1 VTKVG
6 LVLGAGGIVGM
17 SYHAGVLRALEVEGG
32 IDVAAADLIIGT
44 SAGSVV
50 GAYLRTGWT
59 TEDFW
64 LLALGTHPELEPIG
78 SRRGNESVFVPTFS
92 SAMDFMRRGLGSAYV
107 MSRSVLRGPLRMP
120 YGLRNAFPGG
130 MFNMEEGRT
139 RFAEEL
145 PAEWPSK
152 PLWLCAVDINSGRR
166 VVLGREGSPEAS
178 LATAVLASCAIPGVY
193 QPVRVGR
200 MTLVDGGAHSTT
212 NLDLAAKFGC
222 DLIIGVAP
230 MAFDTVRAPDPM
242 RQLVRRIPAR
252 MLSSEVATARRA
264 GATVLTM
271 RPSARE
277 LRIHGLNMM
286 RRTGLDRVA
295 QAAYASTAKAL
306 QTDRFQEALSQLAAP
321 TYRNGA

>member
-1 VTKVG
+1 MTKIG

-32 IDVAAADLIIGT
+32 VDVAAADLIVGT

-50 GAYLRTGWT
+50 GAYLRAGWT

-78 SRRGNESVFVPTFS
+78 SRQGNESVFVPTFS

-120 YGLRNAFPGG
+120 HRLRTAFPGG
-130 MFNMEEGRT
+130 MFNMEEGRA

-145 PAEWPSK
+145 PKEWPAK
-152 PLWLCAVDINSGRR
+152 ALWLCAVDINTGRR
-166 VVLGREGSPEAS
+166 VVLGREGSPEAPLS
-178 LATAVLASCAIPGVY
+178 TAVLASCAIPGVY

-230 MAFDTVRAPDPM
+230 MAFDTMRAPDPM
-242 RQLVRRIPAR
+242 QQLIRRIPTR
-252 MLSSEVATARRA
+252 MLSSEVAEARRR
-264 GATVLTM
+264 GSTVLM
-271 RPSARE
+271 LRPSARE
-277 LRIHGLNMM
+277 VRMHGMNMM
-286 RRTGLDRVA
+286 RRRGLDRVA
-295 QAAYASTAKAL
+295 HAAYDATAAAL
-306 QTDRFQEALSQLAAP
+306 QTDRFQDALAAHP
-321 TYRNGA
+321 AKT